1 MITRYSRPEM
11 RAVWT
16 DENKL
21 KLWLQIELLASEA
34 LVKEGV
40 VPTRDCKKIKVGCAK
55 WFANLPGLVARQ
67 RELEKVLNHDVIAF
81 TTAVAEAI
89 NDKASRWFHFG
100 LTSSDVG
107 DTCYAVQMQQSADLL
122 IADVKKLL
130 PVIARRAWEYK
141 FTPCIGRSHGIHAEP
156 TTFGLKLALM
166 HDEFKRALR
175 RLETA
180 REVVSVGKI
189 SGAVGTS
196 AHLSPRVEAYVC
208 KKLGLRP
215 APIATQVV
223 QRDIHAEFQS
233 AMALVGASIERW
245 TVEFRHLQRTEV
257 LEAEEP
263 FSKGQKGSSAMPH
276 KRNPITW
283 ERLTGLARVLRGNAL
298 AALENVAL
306 WHERDISHSSVE
318 RIIFPD
324 SCTLLDYM
332 FGLLTRL
339 MDGLAVYPENM
350 KKNLG
355 LSLGMWNSQTVLLAL
370 IRKGLTRE
378 AAYKLVQDASMKTW
392 EVKHAGRDDADFV
405 EVLKA
410 TPEVAK
416 HFKRGELEKLC
427 SLAFHFKEVNRRFK
441 RIGAIVIPDNR
452 TKKTKVT
459 KKLETGRFVFFAPSK
474 FHSTARRR
482 PTAGLPPAEML
493 SPASY
498 NQKTSLALFVPSRIR
513 LRDILSRP
521 HFPNRLYACPIRH
534 LLSSP
539 RFHTS
544 PQFSLA

>member
-11 RAVWT
+11 RSIWT

-21 KLWLQIELLASEA
+21 KLWLEIELLASEA
-34 LVKEGV
+34 LVREGV
-40 VPTRDCKKIKVGCAK
+40 VPAGDFKKIKAGCDK
-55 WFANLPGLVARQ
+55 WFADLPGLVARQ
-67 RELEKVLNHDVIAF
+67 RELEKVLNHDVIGF

-89 NDKASRWFHFG
+89 NGKASRWFHFG

-107 DTCYAVQMQQSADLL
+107 DTCYAVQMMQSADLL
-122 IADVKKLL
+122 IADVKAVL
-130 PVIARRAWEYK
+130 PVIARRAKEHK

-166 HDEFKRALR
+166 HDEFTRALR
-175 RLETA
+175 RLEGV
-180 REVVSVGKI
+180 RDVVAAGKI

-208 KKLGLRP
+208 KKLGIRP

-223 QRDIHAEFQS
+223 PRDIHAEFHL

-245 TVEFRHLQRTEV
+245 AVEFRHLQRTEV
-257 LEAEEP
+257 LEAEEA
-263 FSKGQKGSSAMPH
+263 FAVGQKGSSAMPH

-324 SCTLLDYM
+324 SCALLDYM
-332 FGLLTRL
+332 FGLLRRL
-339 MDGLAVYPENM
+339 MDGLVIYPANM

-378 AAYKLVQDASMKTW
+378 AAYKLVQTAAMKAW
-392 EVKHAGRDDADFV
+392 EVKHAGRDDVDFLD
-405 EVLKA
+405 VLMA
-410 TPEVAK
+410 TPEVAQ
-416 HFKRGELEKLC
+416 HFMKGELEKLC
-427 SLAFHFKEVNRRFK
+427 SLEFHFKEVNNRF
-441 RIGAIVIPDNR
+441 R
-452 TKKTKVT
+452 
-459 KKLETGRFVFFAPSK
+459 KLRV
-474 FHSTARRR
+474 
-482 PTAGLPPAEML
+482 
-493 SPASY
+493 
-498 NQKTSLALFVPSRIR
+498 
-513 LRDILSRP
+513 
-521 HFPNRLYACPIRH
+521 
-534 LLSSP
+534 
-539 RFHTS
+539 
-544 PQFSLA
+544 

>member
-11 RAVWT
+11 RAIWT

-21 KLWLQIELLASEA
+21 KIWLQIELLASEA

-40 VPTRDCKKIKVGCAK
+40 VPAKDFAKIKKGCDA
-55 WFANLPGLVARQ
+55 WFADLPGLVARQ
-67 RELEKVLNHDVIAF
+67 KELEKTLNHDVIGF
-81 TTAVAEAI
+81 TTAVAEKI
-89 NDKASRWFHFG
+89 NDQASRWFHFG

-107 DTCYAVQMQQSADLL
+107 DTCYAVQMMQSADIL

-130 PVIARRAWEYK
+130 PIIKRRANEHK

-166 HDEFKRALR
+166 HDEFTRGLR
-175 RLETA
+175 RLESV
-180 REVVSVGKI
+180 RDVVAVGKI

-208 KKLGLRP
+208 KKLGVKP

-223 QRDIHAEFQS
+223 QRDIHAEFQ
-233 AMALVGASIERW
+233 AVMAIVGASIERW
-245 TVEFRHLQRTEV
+245 AVEFRHLQRTEV

-263 FSKGQKGSSAMPH
+263 FTKGQKGSSAMPH

-283 ERLTGLARVLRGNAL
+283 ERLTGLARVLRGNAM

-339 MDGLAVYPENM
+339 MDGINVYPENM

-378 AAYKLVQDASMKTW
+378 EAYALVQRGAMKTW
-392 EVKHAGRDDADFV
+392 EVKHAGRDDADFL
-405 EVLKA
+405 EVLKSDA
-410 TPEVAK
+410 DVAK
-416 HFKRGELEKLC
+416 HFKKGELEKLC
-427 SLAFHFKEVNRRFK
+427 SLDFHFKEVNNRFK
-441 RIGAIVIPDNR
+441 
-452 TKKTKVT
+452 
-459 KKLETGRFVFFAPSK
+459 KLGLQANCRE
-474 FHSTARRR
+474 RRLN
-482 PTAGLPPAEML
+482 A
-493 SPASY
+493 
-498 NQKTSLALFVPSRIR
+498 
-513 LRDILSRP
+513 
-521 HFPNRLYACPIRH
+521 
-534 LLSSP
+534 
-539 RFHTS
+539 
-544 PQFSLA
+544 